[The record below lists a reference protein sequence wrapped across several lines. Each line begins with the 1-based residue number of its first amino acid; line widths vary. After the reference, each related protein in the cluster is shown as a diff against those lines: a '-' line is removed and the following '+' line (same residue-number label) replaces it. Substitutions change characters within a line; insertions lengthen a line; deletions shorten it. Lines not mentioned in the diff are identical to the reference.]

1 MRLRIQTCDSCE
13 AGDAISSEGAT
24 GATAS
29 VATGCGSIVAA
40 GVSSVAAKVAGAS
53 AGVVCSGAA
62 FSVRLATPSGGG
74 LGGRIVWCFSTSRFE
89 ISCSICALNSFEA
102 RLNSLSALPI
112 WRAISGNFLGPKTIR
127 AKKNRKIVSEKVM
140 RFIILPEPEK
150 RQSLRVGLIWQQ
162 LGPQSSSTSS
172 AQSNSPIAQAFN
184 QLAQDLKSGNIR
196 CQQDLAQ
203 IQQAFQNQA
212 SQTRAIIIAEAVN
225 EAQTR

>member
-13 AGDAISSEGAT
+13 AGAAISSEGAA

-112 WRAISGNFLGPKTIR
+112 WRAISGNFLGPKTTR
-127 AKKNRKIVSEKVM
+127 ANKNRKIVSEKLM

-150 RQSLRVGLIWQQ
+150 RQSLRDNGLTIFHKNLW
-162 LGPQSSSTSS
+162 PQG
-172 AQSNSPIAQAFN
+172 FN
-184 QLAQDLKSGNIR
+184 QAPESSVLLCDPLWLSALVFGPDGNLIR
-196 CQQDLAQ
+196 APR
-203 IQQAFQNQA
+203 I
-212 SQTRAIIIAEAVN
+212 
-225 EAQTR
+225 